1 MWVHVWKRRVTW
13 TRKHFNMKSLWPM
26 CYTSIFHLSTYVHQ
40 LGTQGGTNLPRQLF
54 PALLIISL
62 MCKDFCE
69 GNMPL
74 EVVKRT
80 KDVNIIKLELS
91 YCIYIHT
98 TSWNISSKSCWCS
111 ANGIQ
116 INACPINFLCFVG
129 GTIPIWWLD
138 FVQQG
143 IQPSSKAK
151 ILKDPSVFNS
161 FLHLWSI
168 KNPIPTRLRCLSS
181 WSPTEAFWLAG
192 AGNFSSGQKKCP
204 CAWRQNT
211 GLCQMEKPFG
221 PLAVLFCPVFGNAL
235 KLRRPPWQNLCGML
249 RWRDWIL
256 FRIHS
261 PGWFGGGLSPY
272 STEGSV

>member
-1 MWVHVWKRRVTW
+1 
-13 TRKHFNMKSLWPM
+13 M

-161 FLHLWSI
+161 FFTCDPSKILSQPACDACDACLPGAQQKRSDSLALEIFLRGKRSALRLATKHWTLSNGKTLWAV
-168 KNPIPTRLRCLSS
+168 LFC
-181 WSPTEAFWLAG
+181 F
-192 AGNFSSGQKKCP
+192 
-204 CAWRQNT
+204 
-211 GLCQMEKPFG
+211 
-221 PLAVLFCPVFGNAL
+221 VLFCPVFGNAL

-249 RWRDWIL
+249 RWRDWVL

-272 STEGSV
+272 SMEGSV

>member
-1 MWVHVWKRRVTW
+1 
-13 TRKHFNMKSLWPM
+13 M

-161 FLHLWSI
+161 FFTCDPSKILSQ
-168 KNPIPTRLRCLSS
+168 PACDACLS

-204 CAWRQNT
+204 APGDKTLDFVKWKNPLGRW
-211 GLCQMEKPFG
+211 PFCF
-221 PLAVLFCPVFGNAL
+221 ALFSEMP
-235 KLRRPPWQNLCGML
+235 
-249 RWRDWIL
+249 
-256 FRIHS
+256 
-261 PGWFGGGLSPY
+261 
-272 STEGSV
+272 

>member
-1 MWVHVWKRRVTW
+1 
-13 TRKHFNMKSLWPM
+13 M

-40 LGTQGGTNLPRQLF
+40 LGTQGGTNLPCQLF
-54 PALLIISL
+54 PALLIICL

-98 TSWNISSKSCWCS
+98 TSWNIFSKSCWYT

-129 GTIPIWWLD
+129 GTILIWWLD

-143 IQPSSKAK
+143 IQPSSKSK
-151 ILKDPSVFNS
+151 IEKKNPSVQQ

-168 KNPIPTRLRCLSS
+168 KNPIPTRLRCLRCLSS

-204 CAWRQNT
+204 APGDKTLDFVKWKNPLGRW
-211 GLCQMEKPFG
+211 PFCF
-221 PLAVLFCPVFGNAL
+221 ALFSEMP
-235 KLRRPPWQNLCGML
+235 
-249 RWRDWIL
+249 
-256 FRIHS
+256 
-261 PGWFGGGLSPY
+261 
-272 STEGSV
+272 